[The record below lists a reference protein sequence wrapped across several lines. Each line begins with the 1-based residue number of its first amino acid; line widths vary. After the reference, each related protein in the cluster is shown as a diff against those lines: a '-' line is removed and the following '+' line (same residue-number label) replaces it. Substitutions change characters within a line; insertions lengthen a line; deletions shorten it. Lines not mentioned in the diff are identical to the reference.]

1 MSLLQ
6 IGDRLHAVTFAN
18 YLLHKATTQPTKL
31 LFSFL
36 AVKRVMRASQHST
49 CSSSP
54 QRDFH
59 FLRCEKNEKTQVNVN
74 VRASTYSIFKIF
86 SGEISPLGIG
96 RNSDFTKKKEGDS
109 RAGQRVAFQL
119 LELEFNSCDWN
130 CILKW
135 ECWIRFDSN

>member
-36 AVKRVMRASQHST
+36 TVKRVMRASQHST
-49 CSSSP
+49 CSSSL

-96 RNSDFTKKKEGDS
+96 RNSDFTKKKRGRQQS
-109 RAGQRVAFQL
+109 RTA
-119 LELEFNSCDWN
+119 C
-130 CILKW
+130 CIPTVG
-135 ECWIRFDSN
+135 IGIQFM